1 LREAKKHPINLD
13 DCPELSAEALK
24 EFALMA
30 AARDTAVAANK
41 VHVDRPVRSP
51 VLPSLISILH
61 L

>member
-30 AARDTAVAANK
+30 KARDTAVAENK

-51 VLPSLISILH
+51 VRAAAL
-61 L
+61 